1 MSSSGF
7 VLPPGGGRSVWSL
20 GGRFT
25 EKLSGDVVD
34 GRVSIVEV
42 LATRAAEPPRHI
54 HHREDELWYVLDG
67 QMTFQVG
74 DATLLAPAGSFA
86 YAPKG
91 VAHAFTIDVEPTRVL
106 VLATPSGFER
116 FAMELGVPAESDEM
130 PAGLALPGPEVL
142 GPVAAR
148 YDIEIVG
155 PPIRLAE
162 APAP

>member
-1 MSSSGF
+1 MTQRGF
-7 VLPPGGGRSVWSL
+7 VVPPGGGRSVWSL

-25 EKLSGDVVD
+25 EKLGGDLVD
-34 GRVSIVEV
+34 GRVAIVEV

-74 DATLLAPAGSFA
+74 DVTAVASAGAFA
-86 YAPKG
+86 FAPKG

-116 FAMELGVPAESDEM
+116 FALELGVPADGDEM
-130 PAGLALPGPEVL
+130 PAGLALPGPEIL

-155 PPIRLAE
+155 PPIRLDGG
-162 APAP
+162 PAS